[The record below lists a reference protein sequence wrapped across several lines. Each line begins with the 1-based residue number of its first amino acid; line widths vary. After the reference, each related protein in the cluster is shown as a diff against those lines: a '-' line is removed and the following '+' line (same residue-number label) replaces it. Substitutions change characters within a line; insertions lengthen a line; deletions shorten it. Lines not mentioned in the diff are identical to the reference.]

1 MLFTLQNQIDINKF
15 TRITQEKSEVLFNV
29 EFEAFH
35 DLTSTLALKRLQ
47 SDQKSEVSYQLQM
60 NEINTIGREMLS

>member
-29 EFEAFH
+29 GFEAFH